1 MTTNIFSSAGRL
13 YPPYP
18 SEITEKYGFIRRA
31 RLCYLYTQSGKRLTD
46 LYQEAGR
53 AILGWDG
60 GNARTIFK
68 NVLNRSAA
76 GSFESEESR
85 RLEKAVQAL
94 LPEYTIV
101 RWYSGM
107 PDIPAAGSY
116 AGSSLPQWR
125 PWHYVS
131 PDAESVVFLPPFP
144 LASGCVILAAKSQL
158 HADFPSSTLFAP
170 CLLAGIT
177 RSIYDLI
184 QELPLRNETGWS
196 RWDKLLTPYWDR
208 QGPYLYPK
216 MNREDYAKFASTCL
230 DKGVVVSPD
239 YEIPSIV
246 PYKI

>member
-1 MTTNIFSSAGRL
+1 MTTLNPPARP

-18 SEITEKYGFIRRA
+18 SAIAEKYGFIRRA

-60 GNARTIFK
+60 GNARTVFK

-85 RLEKAVQAL
+85 RLEKAVQTL
-94 LPEYTIV
+94 LPGHTIV
-101 RWYSGM
+101 RWYKGM
-107 PDIPAAGSY
+107 PDIPA
-116 AGSSLPQWR
+116 SLPLWR
-125 PWHYVS
+125 PWH
-131 PDAESVVFLPPFP
+131 PNPPIAEAVLFLPPFP
-144 LASGCVILAAKSQL
+144 LASDCVILAAKSQ
-158 HADFPSSTLFAP
+158 ADCPASTLLAP

-184 QELPLRNETGWS
+184 QELPLRNESGWS
-196 RWDKLLTPYWDR
+196 RWDKLLMPYWDR

-216 MNREDYAKFASTCL
+216 MSRDDYDLFASRCL
-230 DKGVVVSPD
+230 NKGVIISPEFD
-239 YEIPSIV
+239 IPSIV
-246 PYKI
+246 PYKL

>member
-1 MTTNIFSSAGRL
+1 MTTLCSPLARP

-18 SEITEKYGFIRRA
+18 SEIALRYGFIRRA

-60 GNARTIFK
+60 GNARTVFK

-85 RLEKAVQAL
+85 RLEKAVQIL
-94 LPEYTIV
+94 LPDYHCV
-101 RWYSGM
+101 RWYSG
-107 PDIPAAGSY
+107 IPSP
-116 AGSSLPQWR
+116 LPLWR
-125 PWHYVS
+125 PWQPNQ
-131 PDAESVVFLPPFP
+131 PDAEAVLFLPPFP
-144 LASGCVILAAKSQL
+144 LASDCVILAAKP
-158 HADFPSSTLFAP
+158 HAQTDLALRCLSELPSTLLAP

-196 RWDKLLTPYWDR
+196 RWDKLLSPYWDR
-208 QGPYLYPK
+208 QGPYLFPK
-216 MNREDYAKFASTCL
+216 MSRDDYSAFASACL
-230 DKGVVVSPD
+230 DKGVVISPD
-239 YEIPSIV
+239 YDIPSIV
-246 PYKI
+246 PYKN